1 MKENKE
7 WKERISFLDN
17 DEYGIEIVID
27 GKRAGV
33 FDEYKKMV
41 LDFIESEKEKSY
53 KEGWVKALEI
63 DGDVKNGREY
73 VQGFSDCYE
82 LYYKELLQTEKA
94 DKLKK
99 KMSKLLKKKR

>member
-1 MKENKE
+1 MKEDKK
-7 WKERISFLDN
+7 WKEEFGEVSEEASFYFTHGGDMFTL
-17 DEYGIEIVID
+17 GWL
-27 GKRAGV
+27 
-33 FDEYKKMV
+33 

-73 VQGFSDCYE
+73 LQGFSDCYK

-99 KMSKLLKKKR
+99 KMSKLLKEEE